1 MLKKQLF
8 NTLLVICMAV
18 TMLPVTALAA
28 SANQDSSSI
37 TADQTE
43 KPTLYKV
50 YVTEANADSSGGAP
64 FREVEEGK
72 IMGSIRSGTVLETLS
87 YNPGRYAKV
96 KWKGSQVYVWADK
109 LKKVDAPD
117 AVCSPWAQEWMANAD
132 QEYVGIKGQWPDTA
146 NDYTRTLTRG
156 EMADLLVGILE
167 EYYGTWSVQFTLPTV
182 TGDEGEYHDLSSK
195 IGFRPGRLVYW
206 GVADISYFKD
216 NMDKAVTY
224 GEMTSY
230 LMKLMSY
237 EEILHTE
244 GGGKARIAFTQ
255 NDLNAFGI
263 GGDTSAGATCTYE
276 QARVMC
282 GDTKNWLEAIEKTTQ
297 SVK

>member
-1 MLKKQLF
+1 MKKRLF
-8 NTLLVICMAV
+8 GALFVMCMTL
-18 TMLPVTALAA
+18 TMLPATALAA
-28 SANQDSSSI
+28 STNLSSPEI
-37 TADQTE
+37 TVAQTE

-50 YVTEANADSSGGAP
+50 YVTEANADSKGGAP

-72 IMGSIRSGTVLETLS
+72 IIGSIRSGTVLETLS
-87 YNPGRYAKV
+87 YNKGGYAKV
-96 KWKGSQVYVWADK
+96 KWNGGQVYVWADK

-117 AVCSPWAQEWMANAD
+117 AVCSLWAQEWMANAD
-132 QEYVGIKGQWPDTA
+132 HEYVGIKGQWPGTA

-167 EYYGTWSVQFTLPTV
+167 EYYSTWSVQFTLPTV
-182 TGDEGEYHDLSSK
+182 TGDNGEYHDLSSK

-230 LMKLMSY
+230 LMKLMAY

-244 GGGKARIAFTQ
+244 GGGKGRIAFTQ

-263 GGDTSAGATCTYE
+263 GGDTSASAICTYE

-282 GDTKNWLEAIEKTTQ
+282 GKAGNWLEAIAEAARPAK
-297 SVK
+297 

>member
-1 MLKKQLF
+1 MKKRLF
-8 NTLLVICMAV
+8 GALFVMCMTL
-18 TMLPVTALAA
+18 TMLPATALAA
-28 SANQDSSSI
+28 STNLSSPEI
-37 TADQTE
+37 TVDQTE

-50 YVTEANADSSGGAP
+50 YVTEANSDSKGGAP
-64 FREVEEGK
+64 FREVEDGK
-72 IMGSIRSGTVLETLS
+72 IIGSIRSGTVLETLS
-87 YNPGRYAKV
+87 YNTGGYAKV
-96 KWKGSQVYVWADK
+96 KWNGGEVYVWADK

-117 AVCSPWAQEWMANAD
+117 AVCSLWAQEWLANAD
-132 QEYVGIKGQWPDTA
+132 QEYVGIKSQWPGAA

-167 EYYGTWSVQFTLPTV
+167 EYYSTWSVQFTLPIV
-182 TGDEGEYHDLSSK
+182 TGDDGEYHDLSSK

-230 LMKLMSY
+230 LMKLMAY

-244 GGGKARIAFTQ
+244 GGGKGRTAFTQ

-263 GGDTSAGATCTYE
+263 GGDTSASATCTFE

-282 GDTKNWLEAIEKTTQ
+282 GEAGNWLEAIAEAARPAK
-297 SVK
+297 

>member
-1 MLKKQLF
+1 MKKQLS
-8 NTLLVICMAV
+8 TMMLAACMAV
-18 TMLPVTALAA
+18 TMLPTTVLAA
-28 SANQDSSSI
+28 STNMGSSNI
-37 TADQTE
+37 AVNQTE

-50 YVTEANADSSGGAP
+50 YVTEANADSKGGAP
-64 FREVEEGK
+64 FREVEDGK
-72 IMGSIRSGTVLETLS
+72 IIGSIRSGTVLETLS
-87 YNPGRYAKV
+87 YNTGGYAKV
-96 KWKGSQVYVWADK
+96 KWNGGEVYVWADK

-117 AVCSPWAQEWMANAD
+117 AVCSPWAQEWFVNTD
-132 QEYVGIKGQWPDTA
+132 HEYVGIKSQWPSVD

-167 EYYGTWSVQFTLPTV
+167 EYYSTWSVQFTLPIV
-182 TGDEGEYHDLSSK
+182 TGDDGEYHDLSSK

-230 LMKLMSY
+230 LMKLMAY
-237 EEILHTE
+237 EESTYTE
-244 GGGKARIAFTQ
+244 GGGKGRTAFTQ

-263 GGDTSAGATCTYE
+263 GGDTGASATCTFE
-276 QARVMC
+276 QARMMC
-282 GDTKNWLEAIEKTTQ
+282 GEAGNWLEAIAEAARPAK
-297 SVK
+297 